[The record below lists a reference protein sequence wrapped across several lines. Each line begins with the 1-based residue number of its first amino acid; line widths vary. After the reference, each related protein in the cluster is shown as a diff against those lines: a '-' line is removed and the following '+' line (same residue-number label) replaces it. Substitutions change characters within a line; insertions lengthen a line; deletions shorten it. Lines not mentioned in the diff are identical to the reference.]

1 MEKTWLKSYPKGVA
15 KEIDSHQLKP
25 LPQIFKDSVKMFKD
39 KVAFENFGSSL
50 TFNELDKLSDDF
62 ASFLVNYLGLKKND
76 RIAIQLPNLLQYPV
90 VMIGA
95 LKAGLIVVNTNPL
108 YTEKEMAHQ
117 FKDAGIKALV
127 IFEPFAHKLNNIRNE
142 VNIESVITTKV
153 GDLLGFPKSL
163 IYNFVLKLKTKKE
176 FKSKG
181 KTLPSNRVKGAFDFH
196 EALNKGSSKKFNPP
210 EIEIEDTAFL
220 QYTGG
225 TTGVAKGAELT
236 HKNIAANMLQI
247 LEWKKPLLTKGE
259 EVILTPLPLYHIF
272 SLTVNCFAFLHF
284 GGKNILI
291 TNPKDIPAFIKLMG
305 SKHFT
310 VLTGVN
316 TLFNALM
323 NHKDFEKLDLKKLK
337 ISVAGG
343 MALQNAV
350 CKRWEKLTGLP
361 IIEGYGLTETSPVAC
376 CNPIDGTNK
385 LDHIGVPLPS
395 TECKIIDDHGQEVAQ
410 GERGEICIRGPQ
422 VMKGYWNRPDETA
435 LVLDKQGWLKTGDIA
450 VVDTEGFFKIVDRK
464 KDMILVSGFNVYP
477 NEVED
482 ALANHPGILEVAA
495 IGVPDEASGEK
506 VKVFIVKK
514 DSNLT
519 ADEVRT
525 FAKTCLT
532 GYKTPDVIEFRNELP
547 KTNVGK
553 ILRKELRE
561 EEMKKLA
568 SKS

>member
-1 MEKTWLKSYPKGVA
+1 MEKIWLNAYPKGVA
-15 KEIDSHQLKP
+15 QEIDKTKLKI
-25 LPQIFKDSVKMFKD
+25 LPQIFTDSVKEYKD
-39 KVAFENFGSSL
+39 NVAFENFGSSL
-50 TFNELDKLSDDF
+50 TFNELDKMSNDF
-62 ASFLVNYLGLKKND
+62 ASFLTNYLGLKKND
-76 RIAIQLPNLLQYPV
+76 RIAIQMPNLLQYPV

-117 FKDAGIKALV
+117 FNDAGVKALV
-127 IFEPFAHKLNNIRNE
+127 IFEPFAHKLNNIKNQ
-142 VNIESVITTKV
+142 VNIETVITTKV

-163 IYNFVLKLKTKKE
+163 VYNFVLNLKTKKE

-181 KTLPSNRVKGAFDFH
+181 KAVPSNAVKGAFTFH
-196 EALNKGSSKKFNPP
+196 EALNMGQNKTFTAPA
-210 EIEIEDTAFL
+210 IDIEDTAFL

-236 HKNIAANMLQI
+236 HRNIAANMLQI
-247 LEWKKPLLTKGE
+247 LEWKKPLLVKGQE
-259 EVILTPLPLYHIF
+259 TILTPLPLYHIF

-291 TNPKDIPAFIKLMG
+291 TNPKDIPAFIKLMA
-305 SKHFT
+305 SKKFT

-323 NHKDFEKLDLKKLK
+323 NHKDFAKLDLSKLK

-343 MALQNAV
+343 MALQSSV
-350 CKRWEKLTGLP
+350 CRRWEEYTGRP
-361 IIEGYGLTETSPVAC
+361 IIEGFGLTETSPVAT

-385 LDHIGVPLPS
+385 VDHIGIPLPS
-395 TECKIIDDHGQEVAQ
+395 TECKIVDDNGKELPQ
-410 GERGEICIRGPQ
+410 GERGELCIKGPQ
-422 VMKGYWNRPDETA
+422 VMKGYWNRPEDTKDSITA
-435 LVLDKQGWLKTGDIA
+435 DGWFKTGDIA
-450 VVDTEGFFKIVDRK
+450 TVDKDGFFKIVDRK

-482 ALANHPGILEVAA
+482 AIASHPGVAEVAA
-495 IGVPDEASGEK
+495 IGVPDDSSGEK

-514 DSNLT
+514 DANLT
-519 ADEVRT
+519 ADEIKT
-525 FAKTCLT
+525 YAKTSLT
-532 GYKTPDVIEFRNELP
+532 GYKMPHEVEFRDELP

-553 ILRKELRE
+553 ILRKELRAE
-561 EEMKKLA
+561 ELAKHKKD
-568 SKS
+568 

>member
-1 MEKTWLKSYPKGVA
+1 MEKIWLKAYPKGVA
-15 KEIDSHQLKP
+15 QEINESHLKP
-25 LPQIFKDSVKMFKD
+25 LPQIFKDSVKEFQNN
-39 KVAFENFGSSL
+39 VAFENFGSSL
-50 TFNELDKLSDDF
+50 TYNELDEMSDNF
-62 ASFLVNYLGLKKND
+62 ASFLANYLGLKKND

-90 VMIGA
+90 IMLGA

-127 IFEPFAHKLNNIRNE
+127 IFEPFAHKLNNIKNE
-142 VNIESVITTKV
+142 VKIESVITTKV

-163 IYNFVLKLKTKKE
+163 IYNFVLNLKNKKE
-176 FKSKG
+176 FKAKG
-181 KTLPSNRVKGAFDFH
+181 KTPPSNTVKGAFSFH
-196 EALNKGSSKKFNPP
+196 EALNLGQNKKFTPP
-210 EIEIEDTAFL
+210 AIDIEDTAFL

-236 HKNIAANMLQI
+236 HRNIAANMLQI

-259 EVILTPLPLYHIF
+259 EIVLTPLPLYHIF

-305 SKHFT
+305 SKKYT

-323 NHKDFEKLDLKKLK
+323 NHKDFEKLDFKNLK

-350 CKRWEKLTGLP
+350 CTRWDKLTGNP

-395 TECKIIDDHGQEVAQ
+395 TECKIIDDDGKEVAQ
-410 GERGEICIRGPQ
+410 GERGEICIKGPQ
-422 VMKGYWNRPDETA
+422 VMKGYWNRPDETEK
-435 LVLDKQGWLKTGDIA
+435 VLTSDGWLKTGDIA
-450 VVDTEGFFKIVDRK
+450 VVDKEGFFKIVDRK

-495 IGVPDEASGEK
+495 IGVPDDASGEK

-519 ADEVRT
+519 ADEVKT

-532 GYKTPDVIEFRNELP
+532 GYKTPSLIEFRDELP

-561 EEMKKLA
+561 EELKKL
-568 SKS
+568 SRS

>member
-1 MEKTWLKSYPKGVA
+1 MEKIWLKAYPKGVPH
-15 KEIDSHQLKP
+15 KINESQLKP
-25 LPQIFKDSVKMFKD
+25 LPQIFKDSVKEYKD
-39 KVAFENFGSSL
+39 KIAFENFGSSL
-50 TFNELDKLSDDF
+50 TFNELDKMSNDF
-62 ASFLVNYLGLKKND
+62 ASFLNNYLGLKKGD

-108 YTEKEMAHQ
+108 YTESEMAHQ
-117 FKDAGIKALV
+117 FKDSGIKALV
-127 IFEPFAHKLNNIRNE
+127 IFEPFAHKLNNIKNE
-142 VNIESVITTKV
+142 VNIESIITTKV

-163 IYNFVLKLKTKKE
+163 IYNFVLNLKNKKE
-176 FKSKG
+176 FKAKG
-181 KTLPSNRVKGAFDFH
+181 KTAPSNKVKGAFNFH
-196 EALNKGSSKKFNPP
+196 EALNLGQNKKFTAVAMDVN
-210 EIEIEDTAFL
+210 DTAFL

-236 HKNIAANMLQI
+236 HRNIAANMLQI
-247 LEWKKPLLTKGE
+247 LEWKKPLLTQGE

-284 GGKNILI
+284 GAKNILI
-291 TNPKDIPAFIKLMG
+291 TNPRDIPAFIKLMA
-305 SKHFT
+305 STHYT

-316 TLFNALM
+316 TLYNALM
-323 NHKDFEKLDLKKLK
+323 NHKDFEKLNFKKLK
-337 ISVAGG
+337 VSVAGG

-350 CKRWEKLTGLP
+350 CTRWEKLTGLP

-395 TECKIIDDHGQEVAQ
+395 TECKIIDDDGKEVAM
-410 GERGEICIRGPQ
+410 GERGEICVKGPQ
-422 VMKGYWNRPDETA
+422 VMKGYWNREDETE
-435 LVLDKQGWLKTGDIA
+435 LVLNDGWLKTGDIA
-450 VVDTEGFFKIVDRK
+450 VVDDEGFFQIVDRK

-482 ALANHPGILEVAA
+482 ALAKHPGILEVAA
-495 IGVPDEASGEK
+495 IGVPDDSSGEK

-519 ADEVRT
+519 EGEIRA
-525 FAKTCLT
+525 FSKTCLT
-532 GYKTPDVIEFRNELP
+532 GYKTPDLIEFRDELP

-553 ILRKELRE
+553 ILRKELRDE
-561 EEMKKLA
+561 ELA
-568 SKS
+568 KISS